1 MTRTGKER
9 LEKELTYLKES
20 RRKELEEQIKNARA
34 FCDFSVDVSF
44 REMMSE
50 RMTLE
55 ERIQSLENKLYN
67 AVLIKPEEKTS
78 SIITNG
84 SSVTFIELPD
94 GEEETYTIV
103 GTADANPSE
112 HKISSESP
120 IAKSLLGYKV
130 NDGAFIQT
138 PGGEIKVKIVQVQ

>member
-1 MTRTGKER
+1 MTQAGKEK

-20 RRKELEEQIKNARA
+20 RRKELEEEIKHARA
-34 FCDFSVDVSF
+34 FCDFSEDVSF
-44 REMMSE
+44 REMMDE

-67 AVLIKPEEKTS
+67 AVLIIPEEKNSPFVT
-78 SIITNG
+78 IG

-103 GTADANPSE
+103 GVADADPSE

-120 IAKSLLGYKV
+120 IAKSLLGYEV
-130 NDGAFIQT
+130 NDDAFIQT
-138 PGGEIKVKIVQVQ
+138 PGGDIKVRIVEVQ